1 MSFFKR
7 LGNVVKGSV
16 RTAGRADEAH
26 LTEAALTEELAR
38 VTPGQ
43 EARERLAAL
52 KGQTRHRPGAED
64 GDTAT
69 DDQAARLRAL
79 ARRFESGEIDQRTY
93 DEERAR
99 VLHGPSGVP
108 ERTL

>member
-7 LGNVVKGSV
+7 LGNVVKGTV
-16 RTAGRADEAH
+16 RATGRADETH
-26 LTEAALTEELAR
+26 LTEAALSEELAR
-38 VTPGQ
+38 VTPSR

-52 KGQTRHRPGAED
+52 KGQTRHEPGAE
-64 GDTAT
+64 GSDTET

-79 ARRFESGEIDQRTY
+79 ARRFEAGEIDQRTY